1 MALTI
6 ESQSAEV
13 TSLEDYRQHVINHV
27 DVRDLDS
34 VCSSASK
41 LKALA
46 NNKTFLVEHF
56 NRSLRDWRNF
66 QTTNSYTAQTLLLG
80 SGPDFVIRA
89 NIWTPPTADANLRA
103 EQKSLFVYDVPHDH
117 NFSFLTVGYFGP
129 GYETTIYEYDP
140 ESVTGKVGE
149 KVELRFLETTTLPTG
164 KMMLYRKSR
173 DIHTQ
178 NYPSSLSISLNL
190 LLAPPETNQR
200 DQFLF
205 DLESSR
211 ISQYARNTASTRLI
225 MCRIARYLGDAQT
238 VSLLDELSCRHSSPR
253 VRLTA
258 AESLSILEPS
268 SRSRVWVRSAED
280 ESPLVR
286 DYAFQQLE
294 QGSETAP
301 S

>member
-6 ESQSAEV
+6 ESHTTEV
-13 TSLEDYRQHVINHV
+13 TSLEDYQQHVINHV

-46 NNKTFLVEHF
+46 NNRTFLVEHL
-56 NRSLRDWRNF
+56 NQSLRDWRNF
-66 QTTNSYTAQTLLLG
+66 QLANSYTAQTLILG
-80 SGPDFVIRA
+80 GGRDFVIRA
-89 NIWTPPTADANLRA
+89 NIWTPPPADANLKA

-117 NFSFLTVGYFGP
+117 NFSFLTVGFFGP
-129 GYETTIYEYDP
+129 GYETSIYEYD
-140 ESVTGKVGE
+140 SKGVTGNIGE
-149 KVELRFLETTTLPTG
+149 KVELRFLETTTLPVG
-164 KMMLYRKSR
+164 KMMFYRNSR
-173 DIHTQ
+173 DVHSQ

-211 ISQYARNTASTRLI
+211 IAQYARNTASTRLI
-225 MCRIARYLGDAQT
+225 MCRIARYIGDART
-238 VSLLDELSCRHSSPR
+238 VSLLEELSNRHSSPR

-258 AESLSILEPS
+258 AESLSILEPP
-268 SRSRVWVRSAED
+268 SRSKIWMRSAED

-286 DYAFQQLE
+286 DYALQQLE
-294 QGSETAP
+294 GSME
-301 S
+301 

>member
-6 ESQSAEV
+6 ESQTTEV
-13 TSLEDYRQHVINHV
+13 TSLEDYQQHVIDHV

-34 VCSSASK
+34 VCGSAGK

-46 NNKTFLVEHF
+46 NNRTFLVEHL

-66 QTTNSYTAQTLLLG
+66 QLANSYTAQTLLLG
-80 SGPDFVIRA
+80 GGPDFVIRA
-89 NIWTPPTADANLRA
+89 NIWTPPPADANLQA

-117 NFSFLTVGYFGP
+117 NFSFLTVGFFGP
-129 GYETTIYEYDP
+129 GYETTIYEYD
-140 ESVTGKVGE
+140 SKGVTGKIGE

-164 KMMLYRKSR
+164 KMMFYRKSR
-173 DIHTQ
+173 DIHSQ

-211 ISQYARNTASTRLI
+211 IAQYARNTASTRLI
-225 MCRIARYLGDAQT
+225 MCHIARYIGDART
-238 VSLLDELSCRHSSPR
+238 VSLLEELSSRHSSPR

-268 SRSRVWVRSAED
+268 SRSKIWIRSAED

-286 DYAFQQLE
+286 DYALQQLE
-294 QGSETAP
+294 ESMQS
-301 S
+301 